1 MDFSDKSNKEIL
13 TIAEPIMTNII
24 EGSNENDYEKFSKE
38 FSSIMLKAVPKEE
51 FERQLAESREEI
63 GNIKNERKFLSCIYR
78 DSGVTVLWKGYYEMK
93 KGEVLVQLTLNEED
107 GKVKVFGAF
116 IG

>member
-1 MDFSDKSNKEIL
+1 
-13 TIAEPIMTNII
+13 MTHII

-38 FSSIMLKAVPKEE
+38 FSSTMRKAVPKDE
-51 FERQLAESREEI
+51 FARQLAESREKT
-63 GNIKNERKFLSCIYR
+63 GNIKNERKFLSCIFR
-78 DSGVTVLWKGYYEMK
+78 DSGVTVLWKGYYERK
-93 KGEVLVQLTLNEED
+93 KGEVLAQLTLDEED